1 MSWRRTHTCGELRRE
16 HVGREIVLN
25 GWVNRQ
31 RDHGGLAF
39 VDLRDRYGMT
49 QVVVE
54 TPTREL
60 AEKVAQ
66 LRSEFVVAVRGVV
79 RARPPE
85 MVNRNLASGEIEVVA
100 RELAILARARTPPFA
115 IDSDIEPSEELKFR
129 YRYLELRRPA
139 LQRSLLLR
147 HRAVLAARQ
156 ALDALGF
163 VEIETP
169 LLIRTTPEGARDY
182 VVPSRLH
189 PGKFYA
195 LPQSPQIYKQVLM
208 VAGFDRYFQIAR
220 CLRDEDLRADR
231 QPEFTQIDL
240 EMSFPTEEDVFA
252 VSETTVSAMCA
263 AAGLPAP
270 ARPFPRLT
278 YDEAM
283 QRYGSDKPDAR
294 FGLELQDASALLRQ
308 SEFTAFRTAIE
319 QGGRVLLLV
328 APGGARLSRKHLD
341 ALTQVAVQMG
351 AAGLAWCRVEADGA
365 AGGGIAKF
373 LGPAQV
379 ESLRERAGARAGDLL
394 LFVAGAAALAQRALG
409 AVRVQLAELL
419 EVEPAPGLHFLWVH
433 RFPLFEPADTPTG
446 WAPSHHMFTHPEPE
460 CLGQLETDPGVVY
473 GQLYDLVCN
482 GVELGSGSIRIH
494 EPELQRRVMRC
505 IGLSEE
511 ELERKFGFLMQA
523 FEYGAP
529 PHGGIALGLDRL
541 VMLLVGGTSLRD
553 VIAFPKTQRATSPM
567 DGSPSEIGPE
577 QLRELS
583 LQIQAP
589 APGGE
594 TARRAGSAAS
604 LEEES
609 NS

>member
-60 AEKVAQ
+60 AERVTQ

-115 IDSDIEPSEELKFR
+115 IDSDVEPSEELKFR

-139 LQRSLLLR
+139 LQKSLLLR

-156 ALDALGF
+156 ALDGLGF

-252 VSETTVSAMCA
+252 VSETTVAAMCT

-294 FGLELQDASALLRQ
+294 FGLELQDASAVLGQ

-319 QGGRVLLLV
+319 AGGRVLLLV

-341 ALTQVAVQMG
+341 GLTQVAVQ
-351 AAGLAWCRVEADGA
+351 
-365 AGGGIAKF
+365 
-373 LGPAQV
+373 
-379 ESLRERAGARAGDLL
+379 
-394 LFVAGAAALAQRALG
+394 LG
-409 AVRVQLAELL
+409 A
-419 EVEPAPGLHFLWVH
+419 
-433 RFPLFEPADTPTG
+433 
-446 WAPSHHMFTHPEPE
+446 
-460 CLGQLETDPGVVY
+460 
-473 GQLYDLVCN
+473 
-482 GVELGSGSIRIH
+482 
-494 EPELQRRVMRC
+494 
-505 IGLSEE
+505 
-511 ELERKFGFLMQA
+511 
-523 FEYGAP
+523 
-529 PHGGIALGLDRL
+529 
-541 VMLLVGGTSLRD
+541 
-553 VIAFPKTQRATSPM
+553 
-567 DGSPSEIGPE
+567 
-577 QLRELS
+577 
-583 LQIQAP
+583 
-589 APGGE
+589 
-594 TARRAGSAAS
+594 
-604 LEEES
+604 
-609 NS
+609 